1 MGSYIIR
8 RLFIFMP
15 TLFLITFLVFSLLE
29 LAPVDP
35 LSAILRPGSSIS
47 QTTIAAYKLKFG
59 LDKPFLTRYGLW
71 LAQSV
76 RGNFGFSVVTFRPV
90 AEILKERVYPTLWLT
105 LSSLGLALL
114 VGIPIGIVSGF
125 YRYSLVDYVLT
136 LFAFAGISIP
146 NFFIGLV
153 IIYLFSVKLHWFPV
167 GGMTDPSA
175 SGRFL
180 DILSQLFLPSLALG
194 IPFIATIVRYLRSSI
209 IDEMNSDYTRTARA
223 KGLSDRRVLG
233 KHILRNSL
241 GSTIT
246 VVTTA
251 LPLLM
256 GGAVVIETVFIW
268 PGMGLLLKNSIYAR
282 DYPVIMGFVLLVS
295 VLIILCNMVADVL
308 YGLLDPRIRY

>member
-1 MGSYIIR
+1 VGSYIIR
-8 RLFIFMP
+8 RLFIFIP
-15 TLFLITFLVFSLLE
+15 TLFVITFLVFSLLE
-29 LAPVDP
+29 LAPGDP

-90 AEILKERVYPTLWLT
+90 AEILKERIYPTLWLT

-153 IIYLFSVKLHWFPV
+153 IIYFFSVKLHWFPV

-180 DILSQLFLPSLALG
+180 DILSHLFLPSLALG